1 MNGHAMEY
9 CPKKISKFLLLH
21 GHDKAAKKH
30 PHQKHFQ
37 GTYLLESSLDGTK
50 AVNPVI

>member
-1 MNGHAMEY
+1 MVMLWNIVHRNYQNFFYYMGTIRLQ
-9 CPKKISKFLLLH
+9 KN
-21 GHDKAAKKH
+21 
-30 PHQKHFQ
+30 PHQKHLQ

>member
-1 MNGHAMEY
+1 MVMLWIIVHRNYQNCFYYMGMIRLQ
-9 CPKKISKFLLLH
+9 KN
-21 GHDKAAKKH
+21 
-30 PHQKHFQ
+30 PHQKHLQ